1 MINLESTA
9 ESLTSNE
16 TRRVHKPLL
25 GAGRREPVKG
35 HELIPS
41 AKRII
46 HSLRDMGY
54 DFEQAVADV
63 VDNSVKA
70 GATQISVDV
79 QFDGDDS
86 WVRIADN
93 GTGMREEQ
101 VREALRYGS
110 QRKYDADD
118 LGKFGLGLKT
128 ASLSQC
134 RRLSVASR
142 HDARRREVHAYAWDL
157 THIGKTDRWEV
168 LPISRGSML
177 QMLVEPLDKST
188 GTVVLWENLDRVL
201 GYKKPYGEA
210 ARKRLLLDCRR
221 LEQHLGMVF
230 HRFLSGEVK
239 GRTFSIT
246 LNGNKVE
253 AWDPFCLSEAKTVT
267 LKPLRLPVDEDGIK
281 GMVVIQPFILPKQDD
296 FSSHDAFLRAGCD
309 AWNQMQGFY
318 IYRAN
323 RLIQAGGWS
332 NLRTRDEHT
341 KLARVAVSFM
351 PAVDEAFKINVAK
364 MRAQLPA
371 SIREQVRTFL
381 QPYLKQ
387 ARSVYD
393 RKVGS
398 GGTGGGVGGGKG
410 GGTTGGGGSGGG
422 GGGATGGGAGGGRGG
437 RTSGSGASKLLSH
450 EQWAKELML
459 VAKPKERPVVR
470 AVLGRLK
477 GRKR

>member
-1 MINLESTA
+1 MINLESINS
-9 ESLTSNE
+9 E
-16 TRRVHKPLL
+16 L
-25 GAGRREPVKG
+25 GAHENLPTASSNPGSSRSYRRSQQMKG

-70 GATQISVDV
+70 NATEIHIDV

-93 GTGMREEQ
+93 GTGMREDQ
-101 VREALRYGS
+101 IKEALRYGS
-110 QRKYDADD
+110 QRKYTDDD

-142 HDARRREVHAYAWDL
+142 HDSKHRDVHAYAWDL
-157 THIGKTDRWEV
+157 QHIGKTDRWEV
-168 LPISRGSML
+168 LQLRKGGML

-188 GTVVLWENLDRVL
+188 GTVVLWENLDRML
-201 GYKKPYGEA
+201 GYRKPYGEA
-210 ARKRLLLDCRR
+210 ARKRLLQDCRR

-230 HRFLSGEVK
+230 HRFLSGQVK

-246 LNGNKVE
+246 LNGNQVE
-253 AWDPFCLSEAKTVT
+253 AWDPFCPTEAKTIA
-267 LKPLRLPVDEDGIK
+267 LKPERLAVNEDGIK
-281 GMVVIQPFILPKQDD
+281 GTVIIEPFILPKQDD
-296 FSSHDAFLRAGCD
+296 FSSHEAFLRAGCD

-364 MRAQLPA
+364 MRAQLPS

-381 QPYLKQ
+381 QPYLRQ

-393 RKVGS
+393 RKA
-398 GGTGGGVGGGKG
+398 GGG
-410 GGTTGGGGSGGG
+410 GGTSGGG
-422 GGGATGGGAGGGRGG
+422 TGGGATGGGSTGGGSGTTGGGAGGRGG
-437 RTSGSGASKLLSH
+437 RTGGTKTSKLLSRD
-450 EQWAKELML
+450 QWAREMML
-459 VAKPKERPVVR
+459 VAKPKERAVVR

-477 GRKR
+477 VRVK